1 MPESTV
7 RHFKQL
13 MARKRSADSDIF
25 STPPPKIKKEKTSSP
40 NSDSSNKV
48 IDKIKCPFPCF
59 LRLKHLFLLF
69 IACKQSQRHLLQG
82 QENIVFDYILSSWM
96 FETWIRFFFWKFVSR
111 RQRVIWTSINWAKA
125 RLSDE
130 KFSWN
135 RKMQPKL
142 KMIFC
147 SEILIGLRRRQKSR
161 LSWNDYRSILF
172 LTPFNQDIRILF
184 TRLII
189 ILFAKSKKYH

>member
-1 MPESTV
+1 M
-7 RHFKQL
+7 
-13 MARKRSADSDIF
+13 
-25 STPPPKIKKEKTSSP
+25 
-40 NSDSSNKV
+40 
-48 IDKIKCPFPCF
+48 
-59 LRLKHLFLLF
+59 
-69 IACKQSQRHLLQG
+69 
-82 QENIVFDYILSSWM
+82 
-96 FETWIRFFFWKFVSR
+96 
-111 RQRVIWTSINWAKA
+111 IWTSINWAKA

-172 LTPFNQDIRILF
+172 LTPFNQDIRIFF

-189 ILFAKSKKYH
+189 ILFAKSKKYHQSFKINAKSTNSATELLHFLHLKMFINLVYFKQALRIFLYYFEFTSEKICFLIAPIKSLSTLFIIFTC